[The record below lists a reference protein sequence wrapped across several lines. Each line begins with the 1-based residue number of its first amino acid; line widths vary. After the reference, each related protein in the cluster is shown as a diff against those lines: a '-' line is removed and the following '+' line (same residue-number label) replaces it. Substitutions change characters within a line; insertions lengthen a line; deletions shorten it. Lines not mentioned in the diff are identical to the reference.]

1 MPRNLSRNA
10 AILSGPMDL
19 SNRDIAFL
27 VWLGVVALAS
37 LRWRPILDLAR
48 VLLGVVW
55 FLRYAIAAFAVYIVV
70 LVLIADR
77 QGLWD
82 STMLKETLA
91 WFVLPGIPLLFHF
104 TRAWEGRRF
113 YVRTLAGALG
123 LSAIV
128 EFYMGL
134 GSFPLPV
141 EIMLLPTLAFLVVI
155 ATVATAKP
163 ETRVVGRIANAVLA
177 VLGISLVVGATL
189 ALINRPQLD
198 LAEIA
203 RSFALLVWLTAASL
217 PFVFVFSLIANY
229 HDTFHYINTE
239 TAGDKRARRR
249 SKATVLLSF
258 QLRNREL
265 HKFTPSDA
273 RDLARTTSWG
283 EARRLIAYQRAVVRE
298 HEAKED
304 VAAKKL
310 LRYAGVEG
318 TDWDGQPL
326 DQREFVET
334 KEALDDLAL
343 FQRSQYQQH
352 SRYNPDLEVGILVAR
367 KLPTEH
373 GIVMKVNKKGIA
385 WFAWRRTVTGW
396 CLGVGASGR
405 PPDQW
410 TYGASEPPGG
420 FPKKDTGWQPGDVDQ
435 LDEEDALGA

>member
-91 WFVLPGIPLLFHF
+91 WFVLPGIALLFHF

-229 HDTFHYINTE
+229 HDTFHYINTD

-249 SKATVLLSF
+249 SKAAVLLSF
-258 QLRNREL
+258 HLRNREL

-310 LRYAGVEG
+310 LRYAGVKG

-334 KEALDDLAL
+334 KEALDDLAM

-352 SRYNPDLEVGILVAR
+352 SRYNPDLEVGVLVAR

-373 GIVMKVNKKGIA
+373 GIVMKVNKKGSA

-396 CLGVGASGR
+396 CLGVGASRR

-420 FPKKDTGWQPGDVDQ
+420 FPKTDIGWQPGDVDQ